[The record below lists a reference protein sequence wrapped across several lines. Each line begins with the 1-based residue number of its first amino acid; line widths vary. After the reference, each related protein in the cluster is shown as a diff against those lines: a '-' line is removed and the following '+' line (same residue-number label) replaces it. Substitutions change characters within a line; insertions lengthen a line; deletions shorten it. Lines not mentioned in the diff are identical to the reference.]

1 MNWTK
6 NLPDLG
12 LLVLRAGPSG
22 LMMTHGWPKM
32 NSMLDQ

>member
-1 MNWTK
+1 M
-6 NLPDLG
+6 PDSG
-12 LLVLRAGPSG
+12 LRVLRAVLSG